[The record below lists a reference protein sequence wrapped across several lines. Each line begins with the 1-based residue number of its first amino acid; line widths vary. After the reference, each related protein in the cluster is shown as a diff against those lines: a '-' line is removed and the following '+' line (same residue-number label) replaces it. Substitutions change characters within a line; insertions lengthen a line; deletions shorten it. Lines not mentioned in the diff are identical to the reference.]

1 MGQVACGSKLSV
13 RMRVSVTVPPVWYL
27 LGWTTASTVR
37 PALVVVPRM
46 AARNSSQ
53 VRSGVP
59 AQLPLMKLNR
69 RCSIGFHLDQVS

>member
-1 MGQVACGSKLSV
+1 MNV
-13 RMRVSVTVPPVWYL
+13 RMRALVTVIPVRYVSECS
-27 LGWTTASTVR
+27 TASTVR

-46 AARNSSQ
+46 AARNNSQ

-69 RCSIGFHLDQVS
+69 RCSIGFHLLVPGGK

>member
-1 MGQVACGSKLSV
+1 MSALETVQP
-13 RMRVSVTVPPVWYL
+13 VSYL
-27 LGWTTASTVR
+27 FGWSTASTVR

-46 AARNSSQ
+46 ITRNSSQ

-69 RCSIGFHLDQVS
+69 RCSIGFHCYTGQP